1 MPIQF
6 NLILSTGINMI
17 FHYRFDIFTAICIFL
32 PLFSHAQETK
42 PLFTMDF
49 SKQEDWKPSETVRL
63 QKDGDT
69 PFLRLQAVEP
79 DKHVRR
85 PIVPWPCG

>member
-1 MPIQF
+1 
-6 NLILSTGINMI
+6 MI

-79 DKHVRR
+79 DKHVMVYRR
-85 PIVPWPCG
+85 FYLPTTDRPATLLR